1 MVSFFRAFDTFAT
14 DFSLGLVTG
23 LIVIPYGWSKVS
35 GAVDTWFTA
44 KIAAAQ
50 AVTAPVVAAVKAA

>member
-1 MVSFFRAFDTFAT
+1 MVSALHTFDTFASGMLVGT
-14 DFSLGLVTG
+14 VTG
-23 LIVIPYGWSKVS
+23 LIVIPMFWSKVS